1 MCSRLIG
8 WYPFLLLHT
17 GILQYLVHCG
27 CFEPEAFERIHE
39 VFSNIRTEGDEN
51 DSDAPSEGDLS
62 PNDNPDAP
70 AGGDMG
76 VNDDPDALGRGDR
89 GAAPNVAAGAD
100 GAGGAAPNVAARAGQ
115 VGGAA
120 PNAAARAG
128 EVGGAA
134 PNVAA
139 RAGEVGGAA
148 PNVAA
153 RADGAGGAAPIIT
166 LNVPVD
172 IPRPDIQLFPPNL
185 CRISGSPNLRPNHQF
200 VGKITKSLERFG
212 YFPLSFGY
220 FP

>member
-1 MCSRLIG
+1 MCIGPHHRICSRLTG
-8 WYPFLLLHT
+8 WYPCLLLYT

-148 PNVAA
+148 P
-153 RADGAGGAAPIIT
+153 IIT
-166 LNVPVD
+166 LNSQLPVD

-185 CRISGSPNLRPNHQF
+185 RRISGSRNLQANHQF
-200 VGKITKSLERFG
+200 VGKIPKSLERFG
-212 YFPLSFGY
+212 YFP
-220 FP
+220 

>member
-1 MCSRLIG
+1 MCIGPHHRMCSRLIG

-100 GAGGAAPNVAARAGQ
+100 GAGGAAPNVAARAGRAE
-115 VGGAA
+115 GAVS
-120 PNAAARAG
+120 NAAAG
-128 EVGGAA
+128 VGIARGASA
-134 PNVAA
+134 KRSATVTTSK
-139 RAGEVGGAA
+139 GM
-148 PNVAA
+148 
-153 RADGAGGAAPIIT
+153 
-166 LNVPVD
+166 
-172 IPRPDIQLFPPNL
+172 
-185 CRISGSPNLRPNHQF
+185 
-200 VGKITKSLERFG
+200 LEILKKEMMFKM
-212 YFPLSFGY
+212 F
-220 FP
+220 